1 MSDGTQAISG
11 ASAYEMVTS
20 VREAIAGVAGPL
32 LVGLYLFGSLATGD
46 FEEGVSDIDL
56 IAVLSD
62 PPNDEL
68 VARLDQMHA
77 DLAAAFNAWAG
88 RIEVIYISAHGLANC
103 RTDAT
108 TIAVISPGEPLHVVE
123 ASRDWNLN
131 WYPAREE
138 SVALAGP
145 PIQTLI
151 PPIPFAEF
159 AEQVRASLMAFPGRI
174 EDDAH
179 PGSQAYAIL
188 TMCRGLFTIRFDRR
202 PSKREAAAWAQ
213 REFPQWAD
221 LIARSLAWR
230 QRQWEPGDQNGTTT
244 VSETRRFVAEMA
256 QLARE

>member
-1 MSDGTQAISG
+1 MSDMTPNSG
-11 ASAYEMVTS
+11 VDGIVASIQ
-20 VREAIAGVAGPL
+20 EAIAGVAGPL

-62 PPNDEL
+62 PPNDKL
-68 VARLDQMHA
+68 AARLDRMHA
-77 DLAAAFNAWAG
+77 NLAAANPAWAG

-103 RTDAT
+103 RTDAA
-108 TIAVISPGEPLHVVE
+108 TIAVISPGEPFHVVE
-123 ASRDWNLN
+123 AGRDWNLT

-138 SVALAGP
+138 SVALVGP

-151 PPIPFAEF
+151 PSIPFAEF
-159 AEQVRASLMAFPGRI
+159 AEEVRASLRAFPGRI

-188 TMCRGLFTIRFDRR
+188 TMCRGLFTIRLGRR

-213 REFPQWAD
+213 QEFPRWAD
-221 LIARSLAWR
+221 LITRSLTWR
-230 QRQWEPGDQNGTTT
+230 QRQWEPGDQDGTTT
-244 VSETRRFVAEMA
+244 VSQTRVFVTEIAR
-256 QLARE
+256 LAL